1 MGLLCLSVCLSIL
14 SVCERTGNG
23 LDKGPPA
30 HQSISHRESTPNGQ
44 IWKRKRKGEYRK
56 EIAESRLRRVDCERR
71 LWEGDCGK
79 EIVERRLWKGDS
91 GNEIVERRML
101 KADCGKEI
109 AERRLWEGDCG
120 KEIREICW
128 KETKGRI

>member
-1 MGLLCLSVCLSIL
+1 MNIPWVARVYIEVNAAMYGFVVSVCLSIL

-56 EIAESRLRRVDCERR
+56 EIAERR
-71 LWEGDCGK
+71 LQKVGCG
-79 EIVERRLWKGDS
+79 E
-91 GNEIVERRML
+91 
-101 KADCGKEI
+101 
-109 AERRLWEGDCG
+109 
-120 KEIREICW
+120 
-128 KETKGRI
+128 